1 MVGVG
6 PSVVSLYNGG
16 VVENTVVVVGGSV
29 GIGGCVDVALVVVVL
44 IAVDG
49 VEGGTVEQGIF
60 ECMTVLLMQMA

>member
-6 PSVVSLYNGG
+6 PSVVSVYNGG

-29 GIGGCVDVALVVVVL
+29 DVALVVVVL
-44 IAVDG
+44 IVVDG
-49 VEGGTVEQGIF
+49 VVGGTVGQGIF